1 MANPWIAFLVVPLVK
16 IVVILLAVIL
26 LAAYLSYFERK
37 ILAYIQI
44 RIGPNR
50 VGPRG
55 WLQPIADALKL
66 FTKEDIVPARAE
78 KLVYLLSPILIT
90 VPALVVF
97 SVIPFGTDTTFFGLL
112 KHPIPPYLT
121 DVNIG
126 ILFILGVSSVGV
138 YGVILGGWSSNNK
151 FSLMGGLRSAAQ
163 LVSYEVPMGFSVV
176 AVLLMAGSLSMVK
189 IVEAQKQA
197 GVWFFLPGI
206 VAFFIYFVCGI
217 AETNRNPF
225 DLPEAESE
233 LVAGYFTEY
242 SGMKWAFYFLAEY
255 ANMVV
260 VSSVATVLFL
270 GGWLRPFPNVAA
282 LAFLD
287 VIPSFLWFA
296 AKVGFLLFCYIWF
309 RGTFPRYR
317 FDQLMGLG
325 WKVLLPVS
333 LANLLVVG
341 LGVLLVGG
349 PR

>member
-1 MANPWIAFLVVPLVK
+1 MANPWIAFLLVPLVK
-16 IVVILLAVIL
+16 IVVILLTVIL

-66 FTKEDIVPARAE
+66 FTKEDIVPSRAE
-78 KLVYLLSPILIT
+78 KLVYLLSPVLIT

-112 KHPIPPYLT
+112 KQPIPPYLT

-176 AVLLMAGSLSMVK
+176 AVLVMAGSLSLVK

-197 GVWFFLPGI
+197 GVWFFVPGI

-217 AETNRNPF
+217 AETNRSPF

-260 VSSVATVLFL
+260 VSSVATVLFF

-287 VIPSFLWFA
+287 VVPPFIWFA
-296 AKVGFLLFCYIWF
+296 AKVGFFLFCYIWF

-341 LGVLLVGG
+341 LGVLLIGG

>member
-1 MANPWIAFLVVPLVK
+1 M
-16 IVVILLAVIL
+16 
-26 LAAYLSYFERK
+26 
-37 ILAYIQI
+37 
-44 RIGPNR
+44 
-50 VGPRG
+50 
-55 WLQPIADALKL
+55 
-66 FTKEDIVPARAE
+66 
-78 KLVYLLSPILIT
+78 
-90 VPALVVF
+90 
-97 SVIPFGTDTTFFGLL
+97 IPFGADTTFFGLL
-112 KHPIPPYLT
+112 KQPIPPYLT
-121 DVNIG
+121 DINVG

-138 YGVILGGWSSNNK
+138 YGVILGGWASNNK

-197 GVWFFLPGI
+197 GVWFVFPGI

-233 LVAGYFTEY
+233 LVAGFHTEY

-255 ANMVV
+255 ANMVRDLLGRHG
-260 VSSVATVLFL
+260 AVLRRL
-270 GGWLRPFPNVAA
+270 AAA
-282 LAFLD
+282 LPQRGGAGVPRRD
-287 VIPSFLWFA
+287 PAVLWFA
-296 AKVGFLLFCYIWF
+296 AKVGLFLFCYIWF

-317 FDQLMGLG
+317 FDQLMALG

-341 LGVLLVGG
+341 LGVLLMGG